1 MGDLPVGGGEFGD
14 PAFAG
19 GKGFEPGQ
27 YGAQGPS
34 ACGGQFGA
42 EDVILG
48 VDTHKDVHVAAVITV
63 LVALLAHQ
71 EFPATAAGCRQLL
84 VWARSFGALRRA
96 GVECT
101 GSYGSALAR
110 FLNRENIQVVAV
122 NQPDRAIR
130 RKRGK
135 TDAVDAEAAARA
147 VLSGRADV
155 TPKTG
160 EGPAADMRVLR
171 PAKESAVKARTQA
184 KNQLKAVPL
193 GVDPSLREALSK
205 LTNTALIARC
215 ADLPDADDAAVF
227 TLRLLARR
235 IQQLTAEVKEL
246 ARRVTKAVHRCHPQ
260 LLDVIGLGPDS
271 AAALL
276 IAAGDN
282 LERLASEASFA
293 ALCGVSPVEQS
304 SGKTQRRRL
313 NRGGNRQANTALY
326 RIVVTRL
333 RRDARTRLHLERRT
347 KQGMSKRE
355 IIRCLK
361 HYVARKIYRQIQPPS
376 ALDAPP
382 SSTRRNIGASSTPT
396 RLPGYG
402 SSPPHATG

>member
-1 MGDLPVGGGEFGD
+1 MTITSMPQPPLHTRPE
-14 PAFAG
+14 
-19 GKGFEPGQ
+19 EPL
-27 YGAQGPS
+27 
-34 ACGGQFGA
+34 A

-63 LVALLAHQ
+63 LGAFLAHQ
-71 EFPATAAGCRQLL
+71 EFPATAAGYRQLL
-84 VWARSFGALRRA
+84 CWASSFGALRRA

-101 GSYGSALAR
+101 GSYGSALTR
-110 FLNRENIQVVAV
+110 FLGQENIQVIEV
-122 NQPDRAIR
+122 NQPDRATR

-171 PAKESAVKARTQA
+171 LAKESAIKARTQA
-184 KNQLKAVPL
+184 KNQLKAVLL
-193 GVDPSLREALSK
+193 GVDSALREALSK
-205 LTNTALIARC
+205 LSNTALITKC
-215 ADLPDADDAAVF
+215 ADLPDADNAAVF

-235 IQQLTAEVKEL
+235 IQQLTAEAKEL
-246 ARRVTKAVHRCHPQ
+246 TRRLTNAVRRSHPR
-260 LLDVIGLGPDS
+260 LLDNVGVGPDS

-282 LERLASEASFA
+282 PERLANEASFA

-313 NRGGNRQANTALY
+313 NRGGNRQANAALY

-333 RRDARTRLHLERRT
+333 RRDVRTRLYLERRT

-361 HYVARKIYRQIQPPS
+361 RYVAREIYRQIQPAPDPATSPS
-376 ALDAPP
+376 AA
-382 SSTRRNIGASSTPT
+382 
-396 RLPGYG
+396 
-402 SSPPHATG
+402 

>member
-1 MGDLPVGGGEFGD
+1 MTIISLPQSTLPTQPE
-14 PAFAG
+14 
-19 GKGFEPGQ
+19 EP
-27 YGAQGPS
+27 P
-34 ACGGQFGA
+34 A

-63 LVALLAHQ
+63 LGALLAHQ
-71 EFPATAAGCRQLL
+71 EFPATAAGYRQLL
-84 VWARSFGALRRA
+84 VWACSFGSLRRA

-101 GSYGSALAR
+101 GSHGAALAR
-110 FLNRENIQVVAV
+110 FLSRENVQVVEV

-135 TDAVDAEAAARA
+135 TDAVDAEAAACA

-171 PAKESAVKARTQA
+171 LAKESAVKARTQA
-184 KNQLKAVPL
+184 KNQLKAVLL
-193 GVDPSLREALSK
+193 GVDPALREALSK

-215 ADLPDADDAAVF
+215 AGLPDTGDAAVF

-246 ARRVTKAVHRCHPQ
+246 AHRVTKAVRDCHPK
-260 LLDVIGLGPDS
+260 LLDVIGVGPDS

-282 LERLASEASFA
+282 PERLASEASFA

-313 NRGGNRQANTALY
+313 NRGGNRQANAALH

-333 RRDARTRLHLERRT
+333 RRDARTRLYLERRT

-361 HYVARKIYRQIQPPS
+361 RYVAREIYREIQPAS
-376 ALDAPP
+376 ALA
-382 SSTRRNIGASSTPT
+382 ASSP
-396 RLPGYG
+396 
-402 SSPPHATG
+402 AA

>member
-1 MGDLPVGGGEFGD
+1 MPQPILPAQPE
-14 PAFAG
+14 
-19 GKGFEPGQ
+19 EPL
-27 YGAQGPS
+27 
-34 ACGGQFGA
+34 A

-48 VDTHKDVHVAAVITV
+48 VDTHKDVHVAAVITA
-63 LVALLAHQ
+63 LGALLAHQ
-71 EFPATAAGCRQLL
+71 QFPTTAAGYRQLL
-84 VWARSFGALRRA
+84 SWARSFGALRRA

-101 GSYGSALAR
+101 GSYGAALAR
-110 FLNRENIQVVAV
+110 FLSRENVQVIEV
-122 NQPDRAIR
+122 NQPDRALR

-171 PAKESAVKARTQA
+171 LAKESAVKARTQA
-184 KNQLKAVPL
+184 KNQLKAVLL
-193 GVDPSLREALSK
+193 GVDPALREALSM
-205 LTNTALIARC
+205 LSNTALIARC
-215 ADLPDADDAAVF
+215 ADLPDAGDAAVF

-235 IQQLTAEVKEL
+235 IQQLTVEVKEL
-246 ARRVTKAVHRCHPQ
+246 TRRVSKAVHRCHPQ
-260 LLDVIGLGPDS
+260 LLDIIGVGPDS

-282 LERLASEASFA
+282 PERLASEASFA

-313 NRGGNRQANTALY
+313 NRGGSRQANAALY
-326 RIVVTRL
+326 RIVVTRI
-333 RRDARTRLHLERRT
+333 RRDARTRLYVDRRT
-347 KQGMSKRE
+347 KQGMPKRE

-361 HYVARKIYRQIQPPS
+361 RYVAREIYRQIQPPS
-376 ALDAPP
+376 ALA
-382 SSTRRNIGASSTPT
+382 ASS
-396 RLPGYG
+396 
-402 SSPPHATG
+402 SAA